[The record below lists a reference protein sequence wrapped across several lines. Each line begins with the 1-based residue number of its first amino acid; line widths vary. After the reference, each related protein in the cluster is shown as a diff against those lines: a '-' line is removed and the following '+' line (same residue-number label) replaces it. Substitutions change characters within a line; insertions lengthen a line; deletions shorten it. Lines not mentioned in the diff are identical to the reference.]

1 MKATNRSP
9 LPATDA
15 PETPAL
21 KAFYLQATTAE
32 LDALAKS
39 FGYSTRRSFMGA
51 MRERYGVQRLSPT
64 PRFDSVFFDGAKNM
78 EEPQILIPP
87 IEIKKYKPSKT
98 KDPETQVLLLGDL
111 HFGQITPTYNIEI
124 AKKRMATLFNSL
136 MVITEC
142 HRKSI
147 AINDI
152 VVIGLGDMV
161 HGENPFQGAKLE
173 GVACGALSQVYE
185 VALPEMLSLLCSL
198 KENFRSVKFYG
209 VQGNHGRISK
219 EAPATSNWDNALYKT
234 MAGWQKPEGIEVY
247 PPTTFHQLVDINEH
261 RFFCYH
267 GDQIQISNGIPYFA
281 QRRKLNSWYMNYP
294 YDYACQGHFHEDDML
309 AISGKTTL
317 FCNGSLVSDDPF
329 ALEKLGLSTIPVQK
343 TFGVHKKIGLTWAN
357 RIVVDFNYVK
367 GGKDGS

>member
-1 MKATNRSP
+1 MKPTNRSP
-9 LPATDA
+9 LPEKGTKEAETLINLYLEA
-15 PETPAL
+15 SNPEID
-21 KAFYLQATTAE
+21 Q
-32 LDALAKS
+32 LAKS
-39 FGYSTRRSFMGA
+39 FGYAQRRTFVTMMKDKYGA
-51 MRERYGVQRLSPT
+51 RRL
-64 PRFDSVFFDGAKNM
+64 RIFAKVSDLIT
-78 EEPQILIPP
+78 ELKEPQILIPP
-87 IEIKKYKPSKT
+87 IEIKHYKLSKT

-111 HFGQITPTYNIEI
+111 HFGQITPSYNIEV

-247 PPTTFHQLVDINEH
+247 PPTTFHQLVDINGH

-281 QRRKLNSWYMNYP
+281 QRRKLNSWYMSYP

-309 AISGKTTL
+309 AISGKTSL

-343 TFGVHKKIGLTWAN
+343 TFGVHKHIGVTWSN
-357 RIVVDFNYVK
+357 RIVVDWNYVK